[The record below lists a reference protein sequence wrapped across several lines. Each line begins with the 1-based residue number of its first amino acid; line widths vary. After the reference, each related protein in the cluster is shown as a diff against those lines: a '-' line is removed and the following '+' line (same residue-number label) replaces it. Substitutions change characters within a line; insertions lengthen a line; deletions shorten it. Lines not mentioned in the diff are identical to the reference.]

1 MIPPDISQQSDYIV
15 LQISQEAIQ
24 NCDTSEYVAL
34 LHGITDSLQSFEVA
48 FQKYVLL
55 ISGYDDDP
63 RELYQIPEVVSFIK
77 DLNSKLPFWLYFV
90 NTSDKKFFSWMIAC
104 LCQAMSLDQDEET
117 IYADFNAEAYNDLI
131 EYQFRNIVKLMSGLG
146 MRESIQEKVLKALSA
161 NLASLMVVENGS
173 INDSDGNLSYNFFTV
188 RHTPQSSHFLVKQTD

>member
-1 MIPPDISQQSDYIV
+1 MKGSPVISQESDYTV
-15 LQISQEAIQ
+15 LQIAQEAIQ
-24 NCDTSEYVAL
+24 NCDTSEYVTL
-34 LHGITDSLQSFEVA
+34 LHGATGTLQSFTEA

-90 NTSDKKFFSWMIAC
+90 NTSDKRFFSWMIAC

-131 EYQFRNIVKLMSGLG
+131 EYQFSNIVKLMSGLG
-146 MRESIQEKVLKALSA
+146 MGESIQEKVLKELSA
-161 NLASLMVVENGS
+161 NLASLMVVEN
-173 INDSDGNLSYNFFTV
+173 
-188 RHTPQSSHFLVKQTD
+188 

>member
-1 MIPPDISQQSDYIV
+1 MNEFVSSSANLGQQSDHIV
-15 LQISQEAIQ
+15 LQITQKAIQ

-34 LHGITDSLQSFEVA
+34 LHDTTGTAQSFESV

-90 NTSDKKFFSWMIAC
+90 NTADKRFFSWMIAC

-117 IYADFNAEAYNDLI
+117 IYADFNADAYNDLI
-131 EYQFRNIVKLMSGLG
+131 ETQFSNIVKLMSGLG
-146 MRESIQEKVLKALSA
+146 MGESTQEKVLKELSA
-161 NLASLMVVENGS
+161 NLASLMIVEN
-173 INDSDGNLSYNFFTV
+173 
-188 RHTPQSSHFLVKQTD
+188 